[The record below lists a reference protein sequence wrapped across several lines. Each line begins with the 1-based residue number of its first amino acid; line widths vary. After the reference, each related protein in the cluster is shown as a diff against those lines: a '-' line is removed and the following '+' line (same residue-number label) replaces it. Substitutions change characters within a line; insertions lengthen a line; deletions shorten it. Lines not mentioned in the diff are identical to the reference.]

1 MLSFLLFPRHASL
14 EPNEKLLRNS
24 LFYVDEEGDSS
35 AEIDWPDVAA
45 LVEAGVIGDE
55 TLVYSD
61 QHFFEYDEWV
71 PFERCRHCFED

>member
-1 MLSFLLFPRHASL
+1 MHLWSL
-14 EPNEKLLRNS
+14 TEAAAHS

-55 TLVYSD
+55 TLV
-61 QHFFEYDEWV
+61 
-71 PFERCRHCFED
+71 